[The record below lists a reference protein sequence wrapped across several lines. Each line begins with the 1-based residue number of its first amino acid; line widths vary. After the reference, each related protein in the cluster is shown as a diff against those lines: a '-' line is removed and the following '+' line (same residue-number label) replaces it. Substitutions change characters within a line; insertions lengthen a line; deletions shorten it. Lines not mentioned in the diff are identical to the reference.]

1 MRSAHN
7 LYCFSGMSVSALCF
21 TAYLERYLIQTSFK
35 PSLIVPIVRDS
46 LSLSSRYFWRC
57 AWARIYTTETNATP
71 WTTTAAAPPATP
83 HGMHFPSGYFSKNYF
98 DGSRVFI
105 PPFFRLFSIFD
116 KKNALFIDTT
126 LTIFNDSLLYAYNIH
141 TSALHLIYIVLSTYI
156 QSLKIIDVICIHQ

>member
-1 MRSAHN
+1 M
-7 LYCFSGMSVSALCF
+7 LPIGP
-21 TAYLERYLIQTSFK
+21 LERQINHPASYPLAI
-35 PSLIVPIVRDS
+35 PPPRH
-46 LSLSSRYFWRC
+46 
-57 AWARIYTTETNATP
+57 TP
-71 WTTTAAAPPATP
+71 RHVD

-98 DGSRVFI
+98 GGSRVFI

-116 KKNALFIDTT
+116 KKNALFIDTY